1 MQERPQTASTAVLQD
16 NAKIGLPCA
25 RSQKE
30 HHIWMTN
37 YFHDRT
43 FILEFFELFL
53 FNDLL
58 LDFFDRND
66 GVLPPASVYDT
77 VATFRE
83 LVIKLELIVRNFVIL
98 NESTSLITEELLRC
112 LESLSQLSFQIL
124 WVSTCFLQFNE
135 YFTLLIRKHP

>member
-1 MQERPQTASTAVLQD
+1 
-16 NAKIGLPCA
+16 
-25 RSQKE
+25 
-30 HHIWMTN
+30 MTN
-37 YFHDRT
+37 YFHDRA

-53 FNDLL
+53 LNDLL
-58 LDFFDRND
+58 LDFFDSDD

-83 LVIKLELIVRNFVIL
+83 LVIKLELIVRNFVVL

-124 WVSTCFLQFNE
+124 WVSSCFLQFNE